1 MVILDLL
8 QFSRLAVGYSLDLIE
23 FVFCISA
30 HLGKSILLR
39 FAIIGKSILIRS
51 AILF

>member
-1 MVILDLL
+1 MVILLL
-8 QFSRLAVGYSLDLIE
+8 QFSRLTVGYSLDLIE
-23 FVFCISA
+23 FVFYISA

-39 FAIIGKSILIRS
+39 FAIIGKSIMLRS